1 MNKKIITL
9 FLLTPTI
16 LLAGCQLGWDHR
28 GGSVTPSS
36 EPSSE
41 QPSSSSEEVD
51 TYRVSQEKFRNLIT
65 YLDAVTTNANFTARI
80 EFESENEEEFKSSA
94 LILENDG
101 GKYHM
106 TIENDPDY
114 NMYMV
119 FNPNTLDRENYTVS
133 EKEYNWKK
141 SSGSWE
147 TSTNTSLDYSFVFM
161 FLGFP
166 YRYFRYDR
174 FTYNE
179 AEHNYTNPI
188 AVITIDDTSLDC
200 RNITL
205 QFHNEVLMYS
215 ELSIA
220 ELGHYKTTFTKIGET
235 TVTPPSV

>member
-1 MNKKIITL
+1 MNKKSITL

-16 LLAGCQLGWDHR
+16 LLAGCQFGWDHR

-41 QPSSSSEEVD
+41 TPSSSEEVD

-65 YLDAVTTNANFTARI
+65 YYDAITVNANFTARI
-80 EFESENEEEFKSSA
+80 EFESENEEEQRSST

-106 TIENDPDY
+106 TQENDSDY

-133 EKEYNWKK
+133 EKEYNWVV
-141 SSGSWE
+141 SSGSWHV
-147 TSTNTSLDYSFVFM
+147 STNTSLDYSFVFM
-161 FLGFP
+161 LLGFP

-215 ELSIA
+215 ELSIT

-235 TVTPPSV
+235 IVTPPSV